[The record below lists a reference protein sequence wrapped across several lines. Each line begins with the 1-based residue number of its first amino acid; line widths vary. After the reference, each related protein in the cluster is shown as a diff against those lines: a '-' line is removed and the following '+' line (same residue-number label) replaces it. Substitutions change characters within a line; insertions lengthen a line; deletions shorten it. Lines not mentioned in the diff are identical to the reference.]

1 MGQRTVITA
10 ISYFSLGLLSVT
22 GGFTRIGFA
31 QSPADNIQ
39 QDQQPHAWRRADA
52 LPDNAAQQAQAPQQE
67 SVAQDQAPNQGPPP
81 PPPNFSAN
89 QAPVQQSAPAPNA
102 APEAGPQ
109 APAGA
114 QSMPPQYPQPYPQQ
128 YPTQQYPTQQYPMQ
142 QQPPQQQMDVP
153 ARLTINQ
160 GTFITVRVNQ
170 WLSSDRNQQGDSF
183 FGTLAEPVIVD
194 GVVVAQ
200 RGQPVSGRVTEAQK
214 AGRVEGTS
222 KLGLELTSL
231 TLVDGQQLSIQSQMI
246 ARNGG
251 TSVGR
256 DVGAVAGTTALGA
269 AVGAAADLGRGAAI
283 GAGAGAAVGLIGVL
297 LTRGRPTIIY
307 PESTLTFRMAA
318 AAIVQTDHA
327 PQAFRYVSQRDYG
340 NAGYAQRPGPA
351 MAGGPGA
358 GYGGPGYGAPGYAYP
373 PVAVAPAP
381 YYYGPAY
388 YPYYPYYY
396 GGLGLYFGP
405 RYYGYYGGFGIRGY
419 RR

>member
-10 ISYFSLGLLSVT
+10 ISYLSLGLLVVT
-22 GGFTRIGFA
+22 AAFA
-31 QSPADNIQ
+31 QSPAENVPAPVYAPQQ

-52 LPDNAAQQAQAPQQE
+52 LPDDAAQQPQPPQQQT
-67 SVAQDQAPNQGPPP
+67 VAQDQAPTQGPPP
-81 PPPNFSAN
+81 PPPDFSAN
-89 QAPVQQSAPAPNA
+89 QQNAPVPNA
-102 APEAGPQ
+102 GPNMNPQ
-109 APAGA
+109 PPAGM
-114 QSMPPQYPQPYPQQ
+114 QSMPPQYPQQYPQ
-128 YPTQQYPTQQYPMQ
+128 YPPQ

-231 TLVDGQQLSIQSQMI
+231 TLVDGQQLSVQSQMI
-246 ARNGG
+246 TRNGA

-269 AVGAAADLGRGAAI
+269 AVGAAADLGRGAAV

-307 PESTLTFRMAA
+307 PESTLTFRMSAA
-318 AAIVQTDHA
+318 ATLQTDHA

-351 MAGGPGA
+351 VAGGPGS
-358 GYGGPGYGAPGYAYP
+358 GYGGPNPGYGYP
-373 PVAVAPAP
+373 PVAAAPSP